1 MKKILKT
8 LIDYS
13 LFEKYDKDYFINN
26 KILPLFENDISIK
39 MAVCKN
45 VFLFFFLC

>member
-1 MKKILKT
+1 MKSILKS

-26 KILPLFENDISIK
+26 KIVPIFENDINIK
-39 MAVCKN
+39 IDVCKT
-45 VFLFFFLC
+45 

>member
-1 MKKILKT
+1 MKSILKT

-26 KILPLFENDISIK
+26 KNVPIFENDIKIK
-39 MAVCKN
+39 IAVC
-45 VFLFFFLC
+45 